1 MKNYFN
7 YFIIVL
13 VVIMVSRF
21 FGRILLLFG
30 RFWFIVI
37 PLILILY
44 YMNKK
49 RSQNRKFKRTT
60 GLDPKDEVQ
69 LKKEPKVEE
78 VNVED
83 ETEAKS
89 E

>member
-1 MKNYFN
+1 
-7 YFIIVL
+7 
-13 VVIMVSRF
+13 
-21 FGRILLLFG
+21 
-30 RFWFIVI
+30 
-37 PLILILY
+37 
-44 YMNKK
+44 MNKK